1 MRRDLVTPDDSRDLF
16 RALGALLLGVGV
28 LVLSV
33 RKDNPSG
40 FVENDG
46 WGAWALFAVYLAA
59 ATVLY
64 GGAVASIRETGG
76 LRKWQAIAS
85 VFGLLF
91 VPFALGNFVD
101 AVGGS
106 PDAPMNVAWIAAVT
120 AALGFYAGVV
130 AGVRFQVLVGALA
143 LLVAY
148 LAFFDEV
155 LTDGVFSDNDLLR
168 GLLLAYAVSMIA
180 VGIVLWRRDREG
192 LWQASELLTAAGIAA
207 VVATLVLSLTGAF
220 GNTIQ
225 DALTFGG
232 GEGKGESPSG
242 LWDVAGLLVCLFLI
256 CAGALIGTRGPV
268 YVGGIGLVL
277 FAFVAGQN
285 LDADRDDRENGFFW
299 WPFILL
305 ILGAGAVAASLLPE
319 ASLGRRPRRWVRKV
333 SGR

>member
-1 MRRDLVTPDDSRDLF
+1 MRDLVTPDDSRDLF

-40 FVENDG
+40 FVENEG

-59 ATVLY
+59 AVVLY
-64 GGAVASIRETGG
+64 GGAVATLRDTGG

-85 VFGLLF
+85 VFGLVF

-101 AVGGS
+101 AVGGDPS
-106 PDAPMNVAWIAAVT
+106 APMNVCWIALVT
-120 AALGFYAGVV
+120 AAFAGYAGIV
-130 AGVRFQVLVGALA
+130 AGVRFQLLAGALA
-143 LLVAY
+143 LLVGY

-155 LTDGVFSDNDLLR
+155 LTDGVFADNDVLR
-168 GLLLAYAVSMIA
+168 GLLLAYAIAMVA

-207 VVATLVLSLTGAF
+207 VIATLVLSISGSI

-232 GEGKGESPSG
+232 GEGAGESPSG

-256 CAGALIGTRGPV
+256 VSAALIGTRGPV
-268 YVGGIGLVL
+268 YIGAIGLIL
-277 FAFVAGQN
+277 FAIVAGQD
-285 LDADRDDRENGFFW
+285 LDTDRSDRENGFFW

-305 ILGAGAVAASLLPE
+305 VLGAGAIGASLIGG
-319 ASLGRRPRRWVRKV
+319 ASLDRRPRRWVRKV